1 MKDLNDI
8 ILPGGMGFTDEHV
21 WLRLEGEEALIG
33 ISDFAQDQ
41 LGEIA
46 FVDLPAEGAHFAAGD
61 EFGTVESL
69 KSVNPL
75 YMPVAGT
82 VLAANEE
89 LEATPTLVNISPY
102 EKGWMLRVRLDN
114 AADADALPDSAAYK
128 ALLHKN

>member
-8 ILPGGMGFTDEHV
+8 ILPDGLGFTDEHV
-21 WLRLEGEEALIG
+21 WLRLEGEEALVG

-75 YMPVAGT
+75 YMPVTGT
-82 VLAANEE
+82 VLAANGE

-102 EKGWMLRVRLDN
+102 EKGWMLRIKPDS
-114 AADADALPDSAAYK
+114 AADAAALPDSAAYR
-128 ALLHKN
+128 ALLQKS